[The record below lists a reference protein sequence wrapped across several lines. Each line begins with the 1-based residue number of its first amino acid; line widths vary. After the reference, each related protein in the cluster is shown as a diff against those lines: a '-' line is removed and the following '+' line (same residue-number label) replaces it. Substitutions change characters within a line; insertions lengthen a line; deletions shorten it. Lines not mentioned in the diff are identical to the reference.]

1 MEWIYL
7 ILAILFEI
15 LATTLLKMSDGFS
28 KILPTVG
35 SCVGYVLCFAF
46 LSMALKKIDMSVAY
60 AIWSAAG
67 ITVLSAIGILI
78 FKESISMMKIVSIV
92 FIVVGVI
99 GLNLSG
105 VSH

>member
-1 MEWIYL
+1 MEWLYL
-7 ILAILFEI
+7 VLSILFEI
-15 LATTLLKMSDGFS
+15 LATTLLKMSEGFS

-35 SCVGYVLCFAF
+35 TCVGYVLCFAF
-46 LSMALKKIDMSVAY
+46 LSIALKKLDMSVAY

-67 ITVLSAIGILI
+67 ITVLTAIGILI
-78 FKESISMMKIVSIV
+78 FKESISVMKIVSII
-92 FIVVGVI
+92 FIIVGVI

>member
-7 ILAILFEI
+7 ILAILSEI
-15 LATTLLKMSDGFS
+15 AATTLMKYSNGFS
-28 KILPTVG
+28 KLLPTAG
-35 SCVGYVLCFAF
+35 SIIGYIVCFTLLAF
-46 LSMALKKIDMSVAY
+46 ALKKIDVSVAY

-67 ITVLSAIGILI
+67 IVILTVIGVAV
-78 FKESISMMKIVSIV
+78 FNESISLLKIVSILL
-92 FIVVGVI
+92 IVLGVI

>member
-7 ILAILFEI
+7 ILAISFEI
-15 LATTLLKMSDGFS
+15 TATTLMKISYGFT
-28 KILPTVG
+28 KLLPTIG
-35 SCVGYVLCFAF
+35 TFLGYILCFTF
-46 LSMALKKIDMSVAY
+46 LSMALKKINISVAY

-67 ITVLSAIGILI
+67 IVVISTIGILV
-78 FKESISMMKIVSIV
+78 FKENLNLLKVVSI
-92 FIVVGVI
+92 ILIILGVV

>member
-7 ILAILFEI
+7 IFAILSEI
-15 LATTLLKMSDGFS
+15 IATTLMKYSNGFS
-28 KILPTVG
+28 KLLPTAG
-35 SCVGYVLCFAF
+35 SVIGYIISFSL
-46 LSMALKKIDMSVAY
+46 LSLALKKIDVSVAY

-67 ITVLSAIGILI
+67 IVILTVIGTAV
-78 FKESISMMKIVSIV
+78 FNESISLLKVVSILL
-92 FIVVGVI
+92 IVLGVI